1 MLNIFIGGKKI
12 NLKKSYL
19 IKKNFYKFLCFLL
32 FLIVNKNDFVASF
45 TNKNNFYNLSNKN
58 NYILNNNLLVQLNNI
73 KTIIVSGTG
82 NSKEKAAM
90 NAAQNALLMASPR
103 YVKRRRVDLYKKTVV
118 NNNFVKDESIDSFRS
133 NSFGFNQGSILSFK
147 VIKSSANNNL
157 HKVVAIAK
165 IGYGLNEQ
173 EYHPLF
179 KPSEVNTKEIGLKKI
194 FKIGT
199 GSSEEDA
206 INDAIKQAL
215 LFVVGERIYSDDYL
229 DSVKQL
235 TSFIENEIEKKD
247 FYIKE
252 TIGKLTSGYSEG
264 YIESLNLLNS
274 FEEDGLF
281 KVEADVVVRIKTF
294 SSYIDEKLDPAGI
307 IIKDDKF

>member
-1 MLNIFIGGKKI
+1 M
-12 NLKKSYL
+12 
-19 IKKNFYKFLCFLL
+19 
-32 FLIVNKNDFVASF
+32 VNNNNFVASF
-45 TNKNNFYNLSNKN
+45 TNKNNFHNLSHKN
-58 NYILNNNLLVQLNNI
+58 NYILNDNLLVQGNNI
-73 KTIIVSGTG
+73 KTIVVNGTG
-82 NSKEKAAM
+82 KSKEEAAM

-118 NNNFVKDESIDSFRS
+118 NKNIVKNDTLDSFRS
-133 NSFGFNQGSILSFK
+133 TSFGFNQGSILSFK
-147 VIKSSANNNL
+147 LIKSSANNNL

-165 IGYGLNEQ
+165 IAYGLNEQ

-179 KPSEVNTKEIGLKKI
+179 KPSEVSTKEIGLKKI

-206 INDAIKQAL
+206 INDVIKQAL
-215 LFVVGERIYSDDYL
+215 LFAVGERIYSDDYL
-229 DSVKQL
+229 YSEKKL

-247 FYIKE
+247 LHIKE

-264 YIESLNLLNS
+264 YIESLNILNS
-274 FEEDGLF
+274 FEKDGLF

-294 SSYIDEKLDPAGI
+294 SSYIDEKLNTTGI
-307 IIKDDKF
+307 TIKND